1 MRICKVLHER
11 LSLGTLALVQG
22 TFTGRNRKRAVPH
35 PRNSGQA
42 GDDDGTPLAGARCVA
57 FANSICS
64 AFLAS
69 STPCGVCFVC
79 GLAPSPHRGHALA
92 SLPSPVLPCCYAALR
107 AWQHSSRHTQG
118 AYSRKLR
125 QRCIIMGAISVCVL
139 RGGEAWTAPP
149 SSSCLFSAECRI
161 DAMQIFSYFAYP
173 RQTSV
178 MSSPR
183 HRVGLAPST
192 VAGSTRSVPGS
203 SGVHRADAQYVA
215 NLKQQ
220 MYLLEMES
228 SILKQHG
235 AATASSRGTL
245 AGDSGPGSE
254 FDALVGKLRSSWAD
268 REENLLEALRVV
280 KRDLSKHK
288 QLNYSQNNLIGQ
300 LKTELQLLRGV
311 KQQDD
316 EAWRRKVT
324 VRVRLV
330 AQRP

>member
-1 MRICKVLHER
+1 MPAHAFNKPR
-11 LSLGTLALVQG
+11 L
-22 TFTGRNRKRAVPH
+22 
-35 PRNSGQA
+35 
-42 GDDDGTPLAGARCVA
+42 
-57 FANSICS
+57 
-64 AFLAS
+64 
-69 STPCGVCFVC
+69 
-79 GLAPSPHRGHALA
+79 
-92 SLPSPVLPCCYAALR
+92 
-107 AWQHSSRHTQG
+107 
-118 AYSRKLR
+118 
-125 QRCIIMGAISVCVL
+125 
-139 RGGEAWTAPP
+139 E
-149 SSSCLFSAECRI
+149 
-161 DAMQIFSYFAYP
+161 
-173 RQTSV
+173 

-183 HRVGLAPST
+183 HRQAVAAST
-192 VAGSTRSVPGS
+192 VAGSSRSVPGA

-235 AATASSRGTL
+235 AAAAAARGVS

-288 QLNYSQNNLIGQ
+288 QLNYSQNNLISQ

-324 VRVRLV
+324 VSFAIGRCATHCHSAPKANFANLS
-330 AQRP
+330 AMNNAS